1 MYHGH
6 FLKSSIFFNSDFAAF
21 PAVLLMDFSMFL
33 EYTFCGDDIMSIL
46 YLYITVFTIY
56 YIILAAT
63 SIKPQKK
70 VRDKYTSKD
79 SNICVAVYATGEVK
93 TLVNLVNQLKNQTYP
108 KHRYTIYTILDKCEN
123 VPEVMLQSD
132 LDVNVININ
141 NLEPIGKSQAYSI
154 LAEKLSEA
162 HNLDAYVFL
171 DAKNYVDSD
180 FLANV
185 NYYLT
190 KYRVFM
196 PMVNYI
202 GEYKEL
208 KFWECVKATYSR
220 YCSKFIFSTRTRLG
234 LTNLINTDAFV
245 IRKEILSKI
254 ASFDFQ
260 DKTAEVKYTVKLAR
274 EKVYT
279 AFVDELKVYTD
290 ISNYD
295 SRIPSLSKRL
305 DVFRENFVHPGNFIN
320 QEYVYSLIAPNWL
333 VCILCYGLLL
343 SHAYVFPFWVGYA
356 TILISFIVLALAFCV
371 SLFNAKI
378 YAKEY
383 FYLFAYPVYSVAHI
397 IKNFPPIRFV
407 VNFLFNR
414 KRRHNIEK
422 MLTNVIVTDGKKDF
436 QCQLELISDDGL
448 ARVKFINKGKTYT
461 TKNNHLRMVDAIKE
475 LSGKLNDYGLSLKVC
490 QCCKYFQ
497 PVVDGSTNMIKGCC
511 NCKFQ
516 GRVEGDIIP
525 TLVWNTC
532 PRFEEQNVVNLF

>member
-6 FLKSSIFFNSDFAAF
+6 FLKSSVFFNSDFAAF

-123 VPEVMLQSD
+123 IPEVMLQSD

-220 YCSKFIFSTRTRLG
+220 YCSKFLFATRTRLG

-320 QEYVYSLIAPNWL
+320 QEYIYSLIAPNWL